1 MKITTA
7 RLKQIIKEELQT
19 EMDYSQEGRDE
30 RFEDALTQSSYEEII
45 RIVDDLIQDVDVL
58 HLQRAPDPKD
68 YDEIGGKLRRIMDL
82 LSGGGY

>member
-1 MKITTA
+1 MKITKQQ
-7 RLKQIIKEELQT
+7 LQQIIKEELQT

-45 RIVDDLIQDVDVL
+45 QLVSMLLRKDPQNEMLLRID
-58 HLQRAPDPKD
+58 
-68 YDEIGGKLRRIMDL
+68 DL

>member
-1 MKITTA
+1 MKITKQQ
-7 RLKQIIKEELQT
+7 LQQIIKEELQT

-45 RIVDDLIQDVDVL
+45 QLVGMLLRKDPQNETLLRID
-58 HLQRAPDPKD
+58 
-68 YDEIGGKLRRIMDL
+68 DL

>member
-1 MKITTA
+1 MKITKQQ
-7 RLKQIIKEELQT
+7 LQQIIKEELQT

-45 RIVDDLIQDVDVL
+45 QLVGMLLRKDPQNEMLLRID
-58 HLQRAPDPKD
+58 
-68 YDEIGGKLRRIMDL
+68 DL